1 MSNLT
6 SQQRDGDYTYH
17 SGNTWKAEPDSGSLD
32 GPIKS
37 ITAASTSNA
46 HLFVYMC
53 KDPAFYGTIGLAWVG
68 TLCGPN
74 SWKGYKASINEK
86 RASAVSTAEVP
97 PKIYSCETRETL
109 LNSFTGCCS

>member
-53 KDPAFYGTIGLAWVG
+53 KDPAFYGVVGLAWVG
-68 TLCGPN
+68 TLCGPD
-74 SWKGYKASINEK
+74 SWKGWKASINEK
-86 RASAVSTAEVP
+86 RESAVSSAEVKVSVIILM
-97 PKIYSCETRETL
+97 KIL
-109 LNSFTGCCS
+109 LAIFIDCCP